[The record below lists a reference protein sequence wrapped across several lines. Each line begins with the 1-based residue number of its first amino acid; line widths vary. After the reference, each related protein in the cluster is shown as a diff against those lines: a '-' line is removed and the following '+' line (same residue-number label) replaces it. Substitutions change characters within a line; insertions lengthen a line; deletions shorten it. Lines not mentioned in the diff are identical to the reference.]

1 MSQKMTTLSTQEF
14 ISRVGIS
21 RATLERW
28 LVNGKVKKPK
38 MITFGK
44 SEFRSWT
51 AEDLKRVQKYKRKN
65 YRKGRG
71 RKAKPKR

>member
-1 MSQKMTTLSTQEF
+1 MKTLST
-14 ISRVGIS
+14 SDVVKRTGIG

-28 LVNGKVKKPK
+28 LASGKLKKPK
-38 MITFGK
+38 TITFGK

>member
-1 MSQKMTTLSTQEF
+1 MKTLSTSDIVRQA
-14 ISRVGIS
+14 GIG

-28 LVNGKVKKPK
+28 LASGKLKKPK
-38 MITFGK
+38 TITFGK

-51 AEDLKRVQKYKRKN
+51 AKDLERVLKFKRKN

-71 RKAKPKR
+71 RKARPKR

>member
-1 MSQKMTTLSTQEF
+1 MTILSTQEF
-14 ISRVGIS
+14 IRRVGIS

-28 LVNGKVKKPK
+28 LVSGKVKKPK
-38 MITFGK
+38 IITFGK
-44 SEFRSWT
+44 GEFRSWT
-51 AEDLKRVQKYKRKN
+51 AEDLERVLKYKRKN